1 MPPGIIIHQRFSEN
15 NSMASK
21 YQIGQRVVIKPVS
34 TQSLSPRDS
43 ALEPYA
49 GQIGKV
55 TDYYWV
61 SLGRGAQVFYIYTV
75 QVETDQKELVV
86 HEDELEAQIA

>member
-1 MPPGIIIHQRFSEN
+1 MPSGTIIHQRFYGSN
-15 NSMASK
+15 LVASK
-21 YQIGQRVVIKPVS
+21 YKIGQRVVIKPVS

-55 TDYYWV
+55 TDFYWI

-86 HEDELEAQIA
+86 HEDELEAQIE